1 MSNAAKRFP
10 GAEEARRVDVGALG
24 AAMSTM
30 RGGFSALGGD
40 GLPCAEPVHFSPAP
54 GPKHF
59 KPADPSAN
67 PTAGWNPFDPL
78 DARTEKPAEPE
89 PQPAIDAIEAAR
101 AEGFAEGMGAAEK
114 MTAAAIRDNLDA
126 MERLGAALDRAG
138 GLDREALAARLRQ
151 TVLYLVTRLVGEAGV
166 SADLL
171 SARIDAAVQLLA
183 DTTEPVALRLNPE
196 DYALVH
202 GRFGGRIAASA
213 DAGIERGGFRIETR
227 STLIEDGPSAW
238 LTQLAAAIDRAPLPD
253 AA

>member
-1 MSNAAKRFP
+1 MSDAARRFP
-10 GAEEARRVDVGALG
+10 GADEARRVDVGALG

-40 GLPCAEPVHFSPAP
+40 GLPRAEPVHFSPAP

-59 KPADPSAN
+59 RPADPAAN
-67 PTAGWNPFDPL
+67 PTAGWDPFDPL
-78 DARTEKPAEPE
+78 GAKKSPEPE
-89 PQPAIDAIEAAR
+89 PQAAPDTTEAAR
-101 AEGFAEGMGAAEK
+101 AEGFAEGMAAAEK

-126 MERLGAALDRAG
+126 MERLASALDRVGA
-138 GLDREALAARLRQ
+138 LDREALAARLRQ
-151 TVLYLVTRLVGEAGV
+151 TVLYLVTRLVGETGV
-166 SADLL
+166 STDLL
-171 SARIDAAVQLLA
+171 SARIEAAVQLLA

-196 DYALVH
+196 DHALVQ

-213 DAGIERGGFRIETR
+213 DPGLERGGFRIETR